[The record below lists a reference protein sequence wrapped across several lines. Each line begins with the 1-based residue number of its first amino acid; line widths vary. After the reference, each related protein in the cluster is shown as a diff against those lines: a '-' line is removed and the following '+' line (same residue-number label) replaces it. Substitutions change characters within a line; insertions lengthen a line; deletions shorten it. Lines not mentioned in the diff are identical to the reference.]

1 MLTVFMDSG
10 FSIDVSLDAF
20 GWEGLGRSL
29 IDSRRGGMVMVAL
42 GSLLFVPHQVFG
54 HRTFTFFSCIVVF
67 IFIFLVIFCD

>member
-54 HRTFTFFSCIVVF
+54 HRTFTFFFVYSGF
-67 IFIFLVIFCD
+67 HFHFLGYFL